1 MLSMLRIRISLV
13 LSLCLLMASFTA
25 WGTPIATAFAL
36 DTAGWR
42 APDPKEE
49 EDADDADEE
58 EAEGEEKSDD
68 KKNDDKAED
77 EKEPAPKE
85 DAEEADLDELKQAII
100 KAQQESEGGVSDAE
114 RKRIDEQLK
123 KLQQAAIKSKQPS
136 GKTPKA
142 QPKTDKAP
150 TDTKVNPKDKAYYDE
165 IKRKNAGY
173 RPEKPAKGVKK
184 RGAGEK
190 DDPAAKKGDG
200 EADEDANLTPA
211 ERRKKRLEEQRQRRL
226 ERIRNNKARNV
237 EKETQAG
244 GDASPARA
252 SSRRVPPTTS
262 NNRKAR
268 PGRTPSDT
276 TTSDDTAAGA
286 GSPVGEL
293 AEVMIIDIET
303 RDGSETGSITFNP
316 EDMPWMD
323 IVRELARIRGV
334 PYIDNPDAMLEGN
347 LTYFSTKTFTYRELF
362 NKLNELLLDQPLNNM
377 IIRDLG
383 DRITVERIP
392 DAMRKIPV
400 EKIYGT
406 FEEFE
411 AADLPLY
418 DICVTQ
424 FKTPEGWTAGTIIE
438 NYRPEFSDTYGV
450 EPLDQYTIQLTGL
463 VKEHYEFR
471 KRINRRT
478 EVEDNIQDGLGKDA
492 PVKIELK
499 HVKAADM
506 QTILRQ
512 LYPVDAAT
520 TAAPTA
526 TNNRRRGR
534 RGRNRAAANIAPEL
548 EDIDAISIIVDAI
561 NNVLYIKA
569 PDMYLEAM
577 LATIRS
583 IDVEKT
589 SPPRIE
595 SVQVAN
601 APAEDVVNLI
611 QPLLAEMK
619 QELAGDKRTGYVDPK
634 ILEVFDVNLRAASGN
649 SIIMVGG
656 AEGNKEARRLIAQ
669 YDVQPDWI
677 NRTFILQYRDAADIV
692 EEVQNALPPS
702 TGKPVVR
709 RRGKKG
715 AAPAPTGS
723 AGPDPVFVIRSSRE
737 LYVSATRFDMD
748 RIAER
753 VAEFDRPDPDA
764 PTERFVEF
772 TCAIP
777 SEVADTLAQLL
788 RDDGSG
794 PQVVDANEK
803 KAKTAAQRRA
813 QARARARARSRGRS
827 TKSGGDGPVMI
838 AKDAESRLLIL
849 CSDQD
854 WAEMKPLID
863 ELEKNA
869 CEIEPI
875 FVEIPLENADPTDLA
890 STLNQMFPANGGE
903 DLMITADAFNKRIR
917 MWAKPA
923 FIEKVQPLIAKLDI
937 NVGAEM
943 TVIRLEYSK
952 AELIAPIIKQAIPG
966 TVYQAPNIRSR
977 RANKRRANNK
987 KKNVKR
993 NTATVKTEGETTV
1006 TVTAEPFTNS
1016 LLVTAP
1022 PEKLEQIQRLIADI
1036 EAKAKENAPYTETI
1050 TVQNRKAED
1059 LATVLKSI
1067 LATPTTAPGGESGGK
1082 VEGINAA
1089 DVELAI
1095 TAIGE
1100 RLIIA
1105 GPRKEVDEAI
1115 KLTLELDVADPEP
1128 VIRKVQA
1135 YDAEEDKKKLEQ
1147 LLSGI
1152 ESTEVQVVTANSN
1165 DQKNAK
1171 ARGRRTRTRQPQK
1184 TKLSNKSAIDDVEIV
1199 ADTFENTLIIRA
1211 LPKDWPLIEQC
1222 LAIIYRPAEALDD
1235 IGDGPGK
1242 KGDFFTVDLENR
1254 EAWDLSYDLDMFYNI
1269 EGRRPVEFLE
1279 GPSPKVMIVRNFRP
1293 DEVEDIKAAIKMW
1306 DVPKDGGTKG
1316 NKWRIIKTDGKIPP
1330 EILARM
1336 MKMQSNSK
1344 LPIEIG
1350 SLGESSRVQIID
1362 IHADENDDD
1371 PAPTGASSSK
1381 EAATGQASKKS
1392 DKSDATTPVSSITP
1406 SALPLW
1412 LRQVAAVS
1420 AVGQLEAAND
1430 DDEGDRND
1438 NAPESALQAIVD
1450 APVDRIRMYPDPD
1463 RGEILITGEEDELIE
1478 LEDLA
1483 IELIPDSPQTVIRV
1497 FPLKYADVRIAAQLL
1512 NDVFNQPAPRR
1523 APRRRTPQ
1531 PKKGGNDKGGDDA
1544 RAKALAQAQAEAQAE
1559 AAAAANSAQQLA
1571 SARIKVVPDERT
1583 SSLYVVAPLPDIPLI
1598 IEVLKRIDSRDTPP
1612 PLDFRMFELENL
1624 DATQVVENLK
1634 DVLGINQAA
1643 ANRRTPRRGN
1653 NRNQRNQRGNQ
1664 QNRQVQLQQAG
1675 GDATTI
1681 AADKTKLTAVT
1692 QTNTIIA
1699 QGPTATLD
1707 MIADII
1713 EKLEDQKVVDTKV
1726 ERVKLEHARASE
1738 IAEIAQDLIDETINS
1753 SGPAA
1758 TPTRGRGR
1766 NRGRAAAS
1774 ADQENVSIHADMRT
1788 NSIILVGPA
1797 KELDRARQIVL
1808 EFDTD
1813 VSGIVFKQI
1822 PVNGDAGEIASTLR
1836 DLFGVG
1842 GRGSDNNDIVIT
1854 PLEATST
1861 VIVKAPAPQMA
1872 EIEKEIATINA
1883 SIGETKEW
1891 RTIELKVADAET
1903 VADSLNQ
1910 LFGGSTRRGRTTSKI
1925 KIKGFSASSIIYVQA
1940 PEETFTEMQAI
1951 AEKLDQVDASMG
1963 TVTRYELEHAAAQQ
1977 VLGQIR
1983 GMMAEAMRSSSMTA
1997 SIDYI
2002 SLEADPR
2009 TNSLVLVGGPK
2020 SQLILSNA
2028 LAQLDVEESTPLQK
2042 SQQTYK
2048 LPTNVDVNQVVRNIN
2063 EMFRN
2068 EDVRTTGREK
2078 PVVTANPG
2086 ANLVIVDANKD
2097 QHERIKALV
2106 DEVSKGGQEGER
2118 KRHLFELQH
2127 AKAPDLARVLND
2139 YIRNNFDQV
2148 NRKYPITVLAEE
2160 GTNSLIVNAS
2170 EEDYAGK
2177 AASDDKPATE
2187 GFKNLI
2193 EDLDQPGAERKTKV
2207 FRVKYVSP
2215 WSLANIINQQF
2226 RSRSRN
2232 PNDQVT
2238 AAFEDGTYSIIVTAN
2253 DVNMV
2258 EVESLITASDMP
2270 KEAKATKFVQLEHG
2284 QSDEMRN
2291 TIDQA
2296 LRGRYP
2302 TDRRGQPPFSIASE
2316 SLSNQLVVSATE
2328 EIMPDILEMIE
2339 KFDVPGAKEK
2349 ERRVFKL
2356 KYVDPGAVVRMVQQL
2371 FSPRGR
2377 RYSPSESVEST
2388 DDWTTNSVIV
2398 SANPEKMK
2406 EIEALINELDQV
2418 GDGPRK
2424 ERVITVKNADPNDVA
2439 QTIQQIFQQ
2448 ASRGRRGQAQSP
2460 VIRAV
2465 RGSNK
2470 IIAFANDKE
2479 FEQIEALVK
2488 AVDEEGSR
2496 TITAMVMEPRIPVRS
2511 VAESI
2516 NNLYGSGGRGRGNS
2530 EGPRAE
2536 YHEPTNTL
2544 FVYATED
2551 EYEKIERDIITP
2563 VSTATT
2569 VEAQMHFIKVK
2580 NAVAED
2586 VATTLQDF
2594 FDKKAGISTGGRG
2607 RFGRG
2612 RRGNTQMNSDEDRI
2626 VINADAQ
2633 SNTLIVFCTDK
2644 VREEIDQLLA
2654 VIDSET
2660 AEERMVEMVALQHV
2674 SPDVMIEIL
2683 TEVLRV
2689 NRGSAADDQSDLP
2702 WWARD
2707 DDEEDDTVLAGDTR
2721 LKAINETNS
2730 IIVAGKPE
2738 SVENALKEIEKIDVP
2753 GANSLRYLRLTCAD
2767 ATIIAEQ
2774 AEELIAD
2781 SNTGSSGSNNRNRGR
2796 RGRRGRGRGNSSSG
2810 GTAPEL
2816 SIIASQATNTL
2827 IIRGRTS
2834 EVNEVVAFAEQ
2845 MDADYCEQGDKG
2857 IKLISIPSGYSADS
2871 LASLIEETV
2880 NEAEQKR
2887 NQANSSYVPDLV
2899 TLRPNVRTNMIL
2911 ASASAKKMQEVE
2923 TLIIGLSDP
2932 NKSGG
2937 DRIRGVIRVKPGN
2950 REDMKQLIEEL
2961 IENQENQGNSSRRGG
2976 GSSNRGRGNRGRSNR
2991 RGGRGR
2997 RGDANW
3003 THNRR
3008 YEAVESAAREDMQ
3021 STNNVTREKKQ
3032 KTMRATTIAATLPV
3046 FMMNMALQSAVAQ
3059 TDKPSDVNKDKPR
3072 SIRLRQ
3078 PPKRDDK
3085 KDGAAKKSD
3094 GGKKTEQDKKGT
3106 GNNARG
3112 RDGNNQT
3119 GRRRIAP
3126 PRGRDNDRPQGNNRR
3141 APNADRSEP
3150 AREMSPELKQMIEAR
3165 ARQNQT
3171 NVDEDSLDAIS
3182 ARLSGTPINV
3192 IEAPDGSLIIE
3203 GLEDDVQILTNIIQM
3218 IDAGTPEKDVDF
3230 ILLRNAQAQDVADRL
3245 NEVFAAI
3252 EPENARPVDKVEFI
3266 ADKRANAI
3274 FIAASPEN
3282 LDFARSLVN
3291 KVDTPSK
3298 IDKETKTFAFANR
3311 RVLEV
3316 GETMKTIAQNYL
3328 RQKGLPTD
3336 QIQIEIDPPTN
3347 QIVVSAFEADMK
3359 FIESIVKNL
3368 DVDMG
3373 DEEAAEKFG
3382 DIGSADIMVVP
3393 LRHTGADELATLIN
3407 LLLERAATGDT
3418 PLKDFIR
3425 RFRLLDENG
3434 QPLATVN
3441 LDRPTLVFGEP
3452 ESNSLIIASS
3462 IENCMVMRQ
3471 VAMALDKE
3479 ATKDPVEM
3487 QTLPLTFADA
3497 TEVATKL
3504 SEMLDA
3510 SAGLTEKPAGGGE
3523 PGGVPDGQ
3531 AGAIVYKAIVK
3542 ADARTNQVVVVGRP
3556 DTVEILT
3563 GLIAKLDVEG
3573 RGVMPFEIVKLNH
3586 AQATGLAEAL
3596 TDLMD
3601 QRKEAIPMGD
3611 GANAE
3616 KSETVVIVADA
3627 RSESLILAAKRE
3639 RLTELKE
3646 LIAKLDVPATALIDN
3661 IRTIKVV
3668 NGIATDL
3675 ADKLQELWDQRQQN
3689 EGGGDGGLT
3698 FDKPAIVA
3706 DERSNSLI
3714 VVASESDFESIKT
3727 VVEKIDNLE
3736 LNPAA
3741 GIYIVQLK
3749 HNSASELAGPLTN
3762 LFQARAENRGLQEP
3776 RPEDSVTI
3784 EADPATNSL
3793 IFVASKENHDLL
3805 MQQLEQLDRP
3815 IGVEAVIEF
3824 FPCENVFANSVKDAL
3839 DNLFPDVF
3847 KDRVGDGAVNENRET
3862 LSVVVDERANMLI
3875 VSASPENMEI
3885 VRRVYNRMNSV
3896 AEPWTPVDFEIV
3908 RLEHTEAKVIASQ
3921 LETALEDV
3929 GQQSGGGSGG
3939 SGNSANQFQVKV
3951 LSDPVRNSVIIGGTR
3966 DGIRLAMKLI
3976 RDLDR
3981 PVNMKERG
3989 SFWVED
3995 YKMNQARAGNVG
4007 DMLTNIFQARE
4018 QAASEGGDGAATPT
4032 PVTIEI
4038 NEPGNSLLVNANSQ
4052 DHAMIA
4058 GLIAQLDRSS
4068 VIDTMFRVFPLSKAK
4083 AETVKEIL
4091 DEIYQGSVSEGA
4103 GGGGGS
4109 NTITTVAEE
4118 RTNSIVVAVP
4128 PGELENI
4135 ESLVNKL
4142 DSVQIKETALVEVI
4156 RCDNEDANKMAELL
4170 NEIMTGQA
4178 AEGGGGAN
4186 ADSESARALSSL
4198 LIQYTAKDQYGNRDI
4213 LQTVRENVQ
4222 ITYNERSNSVIV
4234 VAPPTS
4240 MSLIKKLVREL
4251 DSIEKREVMV
4261 RVFLLNNADSTAM
4274 VELLEEM
4281 FAQDDASDDQA
4292 AFQQGRQIN
4301 VEGGLSDG
4309 AGGPGFL
4316 DAGNSRRGTFGRPRT
4331 TFVPDERT
4339 NAIIVAGWPED
4350 IDVAGD
4356 IIAQL
4361 DSRDIQERVNIVY
4374 PLVNTRAEELQGSL
4388 DTYFAAQRDLISNQE
4403 DVSQLVVNERDVTVV
4418 AHEESNQLMVSTSP
4432 RYQAEVLR
4440 IIQQLDAPPP
4450 QVMIEV
4456 MIAEVSLDDSF
4467 EMGLEFALQQLKF
4480 SETATPGPNGIIQ
4493 SNSFDFVG
4501 GTDLG
4506 AAGAG
4511 LGGFSFTITGE
4522 DFNFLVRALQTD
4534 SRLEVIQRPSIM
4546 CQTNQEANITI
4557 GESVPFVRG
4566 TTISDA
4572 GQTTAQVEYE
4582 EVGVILNVE
4591 PVINPDGFVYLRVA
4605 PEISSVSA
4613 SNIPLGNGIFAPII
4627 TQQSAETTVAVK
4639 DGETVVIGGLI
4650 TSSSTESES
4659 KVPGLGDVPGLGAL
4673 FRTTSRSNTRSELL
4687 IALTPTIVRSVE
4699 DARRMSVDQRDLG
4712 GVITPNMKQSPL
4724 FRQLQTTPETSSEID
4739 NIEVRP
4745 NDVTPLDPPSDTP
4758 VRPRTIPNYQPN
4770 GAPRYGP
4777 VVQPLSRPRSTTP
4790 PPTYRPTNRTNPV
4803 SRPATMERMVPVN
4816 APTAAPRSVPVHT
4829 ANRHSSSPST
4839 IPSRVA
4845 GTSSTNNMQPVQAS
4859 NTNRRVQKVR
4869 TAPEPQPLTTP
4880 QRKAPPK
4887 RPLYGPSPVVRVSQ
4901 SPVRKVNVRTTP
4913 QARVDDERQSE
4924 EETKKKRKPRA
4935 THR

>member
-1 MLSMLRIRISLV
+1 MLSILRIRISLV
-13 LSLCLLMASFTA
+13 LLLCLLLASFTS
-25 WGTPIATAFAL
+25 WGLPVATAFAAE
-36 DTAGWR
+36 AGLR
-42 APDPKEE
+42 APDPTEDEESDDAEDE
-49 EDADDADEE
+49 EDAEADEE
-58 EAEGEEKSDD
+58 ADENEED
-68 KKNDDKAED
+68 KKENED
-77 EKEPAPKE
+77 KEPAPEVEVK
-85 DAEEADLDELKQAII
+85 EADLDELKEAII
-100 KAQQESEGGVSDAE
+100 KARQDAEGGVSDAE
-114 RKRIDEQLK
+114 RKRIDDELK
-123 KLQQAAIKSKQPS
+123 RLQQAAIKSKKP
-136 GKTPKA
+136 GDKTPA
-142 QPKTDKAP
+142 
-150 TDTKVNPKDKAYYDE
+150 V
-165 IKRKNAGY
+165 
-173 RPEKPAKGVKK
+173 PAKPQPNMGKQPAPGK
-184 RGAGEK
+184 AEPKGNDQAKGGKPTRPQTK
-190 DDPAAKKGDG
+190 PKLDDQDDPSAEEGEGDD
-200 EADEDANLTPA
+200 AEDASLSPA
-211 ERRKKRLEEQRQRRL
+211 ERRRKRLEEQRQRRL
-226 ERIRNNKARNV
+226 ERIRNSKSKNV
-237 EKETQAG
+237 EKTRTG
-244 GDASPARA
+244 GKDESSGRTSTNARRPQMNTRKPRGTRPA
-252 SSRRVPPTTS
+252 SSVD
-262 NNRKAR
+262 NGDEAD
-268 PGRTPSDT
+268 SD
-276 TTSDDTAAGA
+276 SAAGV

-303 RDGSETGSITFNP
+303 RDGSNTASITFNP

-323 IVRELARIRGV
+323 IVRDLARIRGV
-334 PYIDNPDAMLEGN
+334 PYIDNPDALLEGN
-347 LTYFSTKTFTYRELF
+347 LTYFTTKTFTYRELF

-400 EKIYGT
+400 EKIFGT
-406 FEEFE
+406 YAEFE

-424 FKTPEGWTAGTIIE
+424 FKAPEGWTAGLLIDE
-438 NYRPEFSDTYGV
+438 FRPEFSDTYGV

-471 KRINRRT
+471 DRINRLT
-478 EVEDNIQDGLGKDA
+478 SVIEPPGPGLGEEA
-492 PVKIELK
+492 PTKVELK

-506 QTILRQ
+506 QTLLRQ
-512 LYPVDAAT
+512 LYPVDAAS

-526 TNNRRRGR
+526 ANNRRRGR
-534 RGRNRAAANIAPEL
+534 RGRNQAASNIAPEL
-548 EDIDAISIIVDAI
+548 EDTDAISIIVDAI
-561 NNVLYIKA
+561 NNVLYIHA
-569 PDMYLEAM
+569 PDRYMSAM
-577 LATIRS
+577 LTTIRN
-583 IDVEKT
+583 IDVPVS

-595 SVQVAN
+595 SVQVNN

-611 QPLLAEMK
+611 APLLATMK
-619 QELAGDKRTGYVDPK
+619 QDLAGDKRTGYVDPK
-634 ILEVFDVNLRAASGN
+634 ILEVFDVTLRAASGN

-677 NRTFILQYRDAADIV
+677 NRTFILQHRDATDIV
-692 EEVQNALPPS
+692 EEVQNALPPAM
-702 TGKPVVR
+702 GAPVVR
-709 RRGKKG
+709 ASRAKKG
-715 AAPAPTGS
+715 AAAPASGGS

-794 PQVVDANEK
+794 PQVVEAK
-803 KAKTAAQRRA
+803 GKGKAKTAAQRRA
-813 QARARARARSRGRS
+813 QARARAKGRS
-827 TKSGGDGPVMI
+827 TSSGGDGPVMI

-890 STLNQMFPANGGE
+890 STLNQMFPANSGE

-977 RANKRRANNK
+977 RTGNRRDNNK

-993 NTATVKTEGETTV
+993 AAATVKTEGETTV

-1022 PEKLEQIQRLIADI
+1022 PEKLEQIQRLVADI
-1036 EAKAKENAPYTETI
+1036 EAEAKENAPYTETI
-1050 TVQNRKAED
+1050 TVKNRKAED

-1067 LATPTTAPGGESGGK
+1067 LATPTTAPGGKGGGK

-1115 KLTLELDVADPEP
+1115 KLTFELDVADPEP
-1128 VIRKVQA
+1128 IIRKVQA

-1147 LLSGI
+1147 LLSGV

-1165 DQKNAK
+1165 DQKAAA

-1184 TKLSNKSAIDDVEIV
+1184 AKLSNKSAIDDVEIV

-1222 LAIIYRPAEALDD
+1222 LAIIY
-1235 IGDGPGK
+1235 GDSESVGTDEDAQGRD
-1242 KGDFFTVDLENR
+1242 GFFVYELRDR
-1254 EAWDLSYDLDMFYNI
+1254 DAWDISYDLDTFLNTD
-1269 EGRRPVEFLE
+1269 GRRPIEFLE
-1279 GPSPKVMIVRNFRP
+1279 GPQEKMLIVRNYRP
-1293 DEVEDIKAAIKMW
+1293 DEVDKIKEIIRMW
-1306 DVPKDGGTKG
+1306 DVPKDGSGSAG
-1316 NKWRIIKTDGKIPP
+1316 DGWIQLDLEGKISP
-1330 EILARM
+1330 EAMARLLQLRH
-1336 MKMQSNSK
+1336 QSSV
-1344 LPIEIG
+1344 PIEVG
-1350 SLGESSRVQIID
+1350 DLGGISRVEIID
-1362 IHADENDDD
+1362 IHAGDDEDDGKVEIKKTRAGD
-1371 PAPTGASSSK
+1371 K
-1381 EAATGQASKKS
+1381 KKS
-1392 DKSDATTPVSSITP
+1392 SAKVNEKKDETPVSSLTP
-1406 SALPLW
+1406 TALPLW
-1412 LRQVAAVS
+1412 LQQVAAVT
-1420 AVGQLEAAND
+1420 VLGQTPEDENPASPLANP
-1430 DDEGDRND
+1430 R
-1438 NAPESALQAIVD
+1438 LQAVIN
-1450 APVDRIRMYPDPD
+1450 APVDRIRIFPDPET
-1463 RGEILITGEEDELIE
+1463 GHVIITGPQDELIKLEE
-1478 LEDLA
+1478 LA
-1483 IELIPDSPQTVIRV
+1483 TELIPDKATTVIRV
-1497 FPLKYADVRIAAQLL
+1497 FPMKYADVRSAAQLL
-1512 NDVFNQPAPRR
+1512 NDVFNQPAQRR
-1523 APRRRTPQ
+1523 APQRRQPQ
-1531 PKKGGNDKGGDDA
+1531 QNKGGEKGGDEA
-1544 RAKALAQAQAEAQAE
+1544 RAKALAQAQAQAQAQQQ
-1559 AAAAANSAQQLA
+1559 AQQQSLA

-1598 IEVLKRIDSRDTPP
+1598 VEVLKRIDSKDIPP
-1612 PLDFRMFELENL
+1612 PLDFRMFELKEL

-1634 DVLGINQAA
+1634 DVLGINQARTA
-1643 ANRRTPRRGN
+1643 ARGRTPQRGN
-1653 NRNQRNQRGNQ
+1653 NRNQRGNQ

-1699 QGPTATLD
+1699 QGPTPTLD
-1707 MIADII
+1707 MIAKII
-1713 EKLEDQKVVDTKV
+1713 DDLESLKIVDV
-1726 ERVKLEHARASE
+1726 EVRPVKLEHARASE
-1738 IAEIAQDLIDETINS
+1738 IAEIAQNLIDETINS
-1753 SGPAA
+1753 SGPQAA
-1758 TPTRGRGR
+1758 PAGGRGRGR
-1766 NRGRAAAS
+1766 GRAAPAAS
-1774 ADQENVSIHADMRT
+1774 ANKENVSSHADTRT
-1788 NSIILVGPA
+1788 NSIILVGPSN
-1797 KELDRARQIVL
+1797 ELDRAMEIVKS
-1808 EFDTD
+1808 FDVDIT
-1813 VSGIVFKQI
+1813 GIVFKQI
-1822 PVNGDAGEIASTLR
+1822 PVNGDPREIATTLR
-1836 DLFGVG
+1836 ELFQVPS
-1842 GRGSDNNDIVIT
+1842 GRGSEANDIVIT

-1872 EIEKEIATINA
+1872 EIEKEIETINA

-1891 RTIELKVADAET
+1891 RTIELTVADAET
-1903 VADSLNQ
+1903 VAESLNQ
-1910 LFGGSTRRGRTTSKI
+1910 LFGGSTRRGGTTSKI

-1940 PEETFTEMQAI
+1940 PEETFKEMQII
-1951 AEKLDQVDASMG
+1951 AQKLDQVDASMG
-1963 TVTRYELEHAAAQQ
+1963 TVTRFELKHAAAQQ
-1977 VLGQIR
+1977 VLGIIR
-1983 GMMAEAMRSSSMTA
+1983 GMMAQAMSSSDMTA
-1997 SIDYI
+1997 SIDYV

-2020 SQLILSNA
+2020 SQLILNNA

-2118 KRHLFELQH
+2118 KRHLYALEH

-2160 GTNSLIVNAS
+2160 GTNSLIVNSS
-2170 EEDYAGK
+2170 EEDYAGR
-2177 AASDDKPATE
+2177 AAEGDKPATE
-2187 GFKNLI
+2187 GFKDLI
-2193 EDLDQPGAERKTKV
+2193 ESLDQPGAERKTKV

-2215 WSLANIINQQF
+2215 WSLANIINTQF

-2253 DVNMV
+2253 DANMT
-2258 EVESLITASDMP
+2258 EVENLITASDMP
-2270 KEAKATKFVQLEHG
+2270 KDVQSTEYVKLEHG
-2284 QSDEMRN
+2284 QADEMRN
-2291 TIDQA
+2291 SIDQA

-2302 TDRRGQPPFSIASE
+2302 TDRRGQPPFTITANG
-2316 SLSNQLVVSATE
+2316 LSNQLVISAPE
-2328 EIMPDILEMIE
+2328 NIMPDILEMISM
-2339 KFDVPGAKEK
+2339 FDIPGAKEK
-2349 ERRVFKL
+2349 IRKVFKL
-2356 KYVDPGAVVRMVQQL
+2356 KFVDPGAVSRMVQQL
-2371 FSPRGR
+2371 FRAPRGN
-2377 RYSPSESVEST
+2377 YSPNESVEST

-2406 EIEALINELDQV
+2406 EIEDLINELDQV
-2418 GDGPRK
+2418 GDGPRT

-2448 ASRGRRGQAQSP
+2448 ASSGRRGQAQSP
-2460 VIRAV
+2460 VLRAV

-2470 IIAFANDKE
+2470 MIAFANDKE
-2479 FEQIEALVK
+2479 FAQIEALVK
-2488 AVDEEGSR
+2488 AIDEEGSR
-2496 TITAMVMEPRIPVRS
+2496 AITAMVMEPRIPVRS

-2516 NNLYGSGGRGRGNS
+2516 NNLYGGGGRGRGNN

-2544 FVYATED
+2544 FVYATDD

-2563 VSTATT
+2563 VSTATP

-2594 FDKKAGISTGGRG
+2594 FDKKIGLTSGRGRGFFGGRG
-2607 RFGRG
+2607 GG
-2612 RRGNTQMNSDEDRI
+2612 GQANTDEDRI

-2633 SNTLIVFCTDK
+2633 SNTLIVYCTDK

-2689 NRGSAADDQSDLP
+2689 NRGSAGDDQRDLP

-2707 DDEEDDTVLAGDTR
+2707 NDDDEDDTVLAGDTR

-2753 GANSLRYLRLTCAD
+2753 GANSLRYLKLTCAD

-2774 AEELIAD
+2774 AEELVAD
-2781 SNTGSSGSNNRNRGR
+2781 SNTTSSRSSNRNRGR
-2796 RGRRGRGRGNSSSG
+2796 GRGRGRNNASSG

-2834 EVNEVVAFAEQ
+2834 DVNEVVAFAEQ

-2857 IKLISIPSGYSADS
+2857 IKLIPIPSGYSADE
-2871 LASLIEETV
+2871 LATLIEETV

-2899 TLRPNVRTNMIL
+2899 TLRPNVRTNTIL
-2911 ASASAKKMQEVE
+2911 ASASATKMDEINL
-2923 TLIIGLSDP
+2923 LIEGLSDP
-2932 NKSGG
+2932 SKSGG
-2937 DRIRGVIRVKPGN
+2937 GYVRDVVRVKPGN
-2950 REDMKQLIEEL
+2950 TEDIKQLIEEL
-2961 IENQENQGNSSRRGG
+2961 IQNQENQGSSSRGR
-2976 GSSNRGRGNRGRSNR
+2976 SNRGRGNRGRGN
-2991 RGGRGR
+2991 RGGGNRGR

-3021 STNNVTREKKQ
+3021 PATKATGEKKQ
-3032 KTMRATTIAATLPV
+3032 KMIRTTTIAATLPV
-3046 FMMNMALQSAVAQ
+3046 LMMNVALQSAVAQ
-3059 TDKPSDVNKDKPR
+3059 TDKPNDANKDKPR
-3072 SIRLRQ
+3072 SIRLRR
-3078 PPKRDDK
+3078 PPKRDEK
-3085 KDGAAKKSD
+3085 KDDDAKKSD
-3094 GGKKTEQDKKGT
+3094 GGKKAERDK
-3106 GNNARG
+3106 NNARG
-3112 RDGNNQT
+3112 RDGNNQA

-3126 PRGRDNDRPQGNNRR
+3126 PRGRDNDQPQGNDRR
-3141 APNADRSEP
+3141 APNTGRNEQP
-3150 AREMSPELKQMIEAR
+3150 REMSPELKRMIEAR

-3171 NVDEDSLDAIS
+3171 NVDENSLDAIS
-3182 ARLSGTPINV
+3182 ARLSGTPISV

-3230 ILLRNAQAQDVADRL
+3230 ILLKNALAQDVADRL
-3245 NEVFAAI
+3245 NEVFSAI

-3274 FIAASPEN
+3274 FIAASPDN
-3282 LDFARSLVN
+3282 LSFAKTLVN
-3291 KVDTPSK
+3291 KVDTPSQ
-3298 IDKETKTFAFANR
+3298 IEKETKTFAFANR

-3328 RQKGLPTD
+3328 RQKGLETN
-3336 QIQIEIDPPTN
+3336 QIQIEIDAPTN
-3347 QIVVSAFEADMK
+3347 QIVVSALEADMK
-3359 FIESIVKNL
+3359 FIENIVKNL

-3382 DIGSADIMVVP
+3382 NIGSADIMVVP

-3434 QPLATVN
+3434 EPLATVN

-3487 QTLPLTFADA
+3487 QTVPLTFADA
-3497 TEVATKL
+3497 SEVATKL

-3510 SAGLTEKPAGGGE
+3510 SAGLTEKPAGGGD
-3523 PGGVPDGQ
+3523 PGGVPDGR

-3563 GLIAKLDVEG
+3563 GLIAKLDIEG

-3601 QRKEAIPMGD
+3601 RRKEAIPMGE

-3639 RLTELKE
+3639 RLSELKE
-3646 LIAKLDVPATALIDN
+3646 LIEKLDVPATALIDN

-3689 EGGGDGGLT
+3689 EGGGDSGLT

-3714 VVASESDFESIKT
+3714 VVASESDYESIKT

-3776 RPEDSVTI
+3776 RPEDKVTI

-3793 IFVASKENHDLL
+3793 IFVASKENHDIL
-3805 MQQLEQLDRP
+3805 MDQLGKLDRP

-3824 FPCENVFANSVKDAL
+3824 FPCENVFASSVKDAL

-3847 KDRVGDGAVNENRET
+3847 KDRVGEGAVNENRET

-3885 VRRVYNRMNSV
+3885 VRRVYSRMNSV

-3908 RLEHTEAKVIASQ
+3908 RLEHTESKVIASQ
-3921 LETALEDV
+3921 LESALEDV

-3939 SGNSANQFQVKV
+3939 SGSSGNQFQVKV

-3981 PVNMKERG
+3981 PVNMKDRP
-3989 SFWVED
+3989 SYWVED
-3995 YKMNQARAGNVG
+3995 YKLNQARAGNVG
-4007 DMLTNIFQARE
+4007 EMLTNIFQARRE
-4018 QAASEGGDGAATPT
+4018 ADSEGGDTGATPT

-4052 DHAMIA
+4052 DHALIS

-4091 DEIYQGSVSEGA
+4091 DEIYQGSVSDGASGGA
-4103 GGGGGS
+4103 G

-4156 RCDNEDANKMAELL
+4156 RCDNEDASKMAELL

-4198 LIQYTAKDQYGNRDI
+4198 LIQYTAKDEYGNRDI

-4261 RVFLLNNADSTAM
+4261 RVFLLNNADATAM
-4274 VELLEEM
+4274 VELLDEM
-4281 FAQDDASDDQA
+4281 FAQDEGSDDQA

-4309 AGGPGFL
+4309 SGGPGFL
-4316 DAGNSRRGTFGRPRT
+4316 NAGNSRRGTFGRPRT

-4361 DSRDIQERVNIVY
+4361 DSRDIQERVNVVY

-4388 DTYFAAQRDLISNQE
+4388 DTYFAAQRELISSQN
-4403 DVSQLVVNERDVTVV
+4403 DVSQLAINERDVTVV

-4480 SETATPGPNGIIQ
+4480 SESAVPGPNGIIQ
-4493 SNSFDFVG
+4493 SNSFDFIG

-4557 GESVPFVRG
+4557 GENVPFVRG
-4566 TTISDA
+4566 TTVSDA
-4572 GQTTAQVEYE
+4572 GNTSAQVEYE

-4605 PEISSVSA
+4605 PEISSVSN

-4650 TSSSTESES
+4650 TSSNTEAES
-4659 KVPGLGDVPGLGAL
+4659 KVPGLGDIPGLGGL
-4673 FRTTSRSNTRSELL
+4673 FRTTTRSSTRSELL

-4699 DARRMSVDQRDLG
+4699 DARRMSVDQRDLA
-4712 GVITPNMKQSPL
+4712 GVITPDMKASPI
-4724 FRQLQTTPETSSEID
+4724 FRQLQVTPETGSEID
-4739 NIEVRP
+4739 SIEVRP
-4745 NDVTPLDPPSDTP
+4745 NNGTPLDPPSATP
-4758 VRPRTIPNYQPN
+4758 VRPRTIPSYQPD
-4770 GAPRYGP
+4770 GMPRYGP
-4777 VVQPLSRPRSTTP
+4777 VVQPAPRQRSTTP
-4790 PPTYRPTNRTNPV
+4790 PPTYRPTIRTNPV
-4803 SRPATMERMVPVN
+4803 SRPSSMERMVPVN
-4816 APTAAPRSVPVHT
+4816 APAQPRSVPVHT
-4829 ANRHSSSPST
+4829 ANRRSSSSSS

-4845 GTSSTNNMQPVQAS
+4845 GTSSTNNMQPVATQDS
-4859 NTNRRVQKVR
+4859 ERRVQKVR
-4869 TAPEPQPLTTP
+4869 TAPDPQPSTTP
-4880 QRKAPPK
+4880 QRNTPPK
-4887 RPLYGPSPVVRVSQ
+4887 RPLYGPSPVVRVTKT
-4901 SPVRKVNVRTTP
+4901 PVRKVSVRTTP
-4913 QARVDDERQSE
+4913 TTRDEDARESE
-4924 EETKKKRKPRA
+4924 EDAKRKRKPRA

>member
-1 MLSMLRIRISLV
+1 MLSILRIRISLV
-13 LSLCLLMASFTA
+13 LLLCLLLASFTS
-25 WGTPIATAFAL
+25 WGLPVATAFAADVGL
-36 DTAGWR
+36 R
-42 APDPKEE
+42 APDPKEDE
-49 EDADDADEE
+49 ESDDAEDEDAEAEE
-58 EAEGEEKSDD
+58 EADEKKED
-68 KKNDDKAED
+68 KKDDEK
-77 EKEPAPKE
+77 KEPAPKE
-85 DAEEADLDELKQAII
+85 EAEEADLDELKQAII
-100 KAQQESEGGVSDAE
+100 KAQQDAEGGVTDAE
-114 RKRIDEQLK
+114 RKRIDDELK
-123 KLQQAAIKSKQPS
+123 RLQQAAIKSKKP
-136 GKTPKA
+136 GDKTPA
-142 QPKTDKAP
+142 
-150 TDTKVNPKDKAYYDE
+150 V
-165 IKRKNAGY
+165 
-173 RPEKPAKGVKK
+173 PAKPQPDMGKQPTPGK
-184 RGAGEK
+184 AEPKGNDQTKGGKPTRPQAKPSPDEK
-190 DDPAAKKGDG
+190 DDPSAEEGEGDD
-200 EADEDANLTPA
+200 AEDASLSPA
-211 ERRKKRLEEQRQRRL
+211 ERRRKRLEEQRQRRL
-226 ERIRNNKARNV
+226 ERIRNSKSKNV
-237 EKETQAG
+237 DKTRTGGKEE
-244 GDASPARA
+244 
-252 SSRRVPPTTS
+252 SS
-262 NNRKAR
+262 
-268 PGRTPSDT
+268 GRTNTNTNARRPQMNTRKPRGTRPTGAVTDGEEGDSD
-276 TTSDDTAAGA
+276 SAPGV

-303 RDGSETGSITFNP
+303 RDGSNTASITFNP

-323 IVRELARIRGV
+323 IVRDLARIRGV

-347 LTYFSTKTFTYRELF
+347 LTYFTTKTFTYRELF

-400 EKIYGT
+400 EKIFGSYA
-406 FEEFE
+406 EFE

-424 FKTPEGWTAGTIIE
+424 FKAPEGWTAGLLIDE
-438 NYRPEFSDTYGV
+438 FRPEFSDTYGV

-471 KRINRRT
+471 NKINRFT
-478 EVEDNIQDGLGKDA
+478 SILEPPGQGLGKEA
-492 PVKIELK
+492 PTKIELK

-506 QTILRQ
+506 QTLLRQ
-512 LYPVDAAT
+512 LYPVDAAS

-526 TNNRRRGR
+526 PNNRRRGR
-534 RGRNRAAANIAPEL
+534 RGRNQAANNIAPEL
-548 EDIDAISIIVDAI
+548 EDTDAISIIVDAI
-561 NNVLYIKA
+561 NNVLYIHA
-569 PDMYLEAM
+569 PDRYMSAM
-577 LATIRS
+577 LTTIRN
-583 IDVEKT
+583 IDVPVS

-595 SVQVAN
+595 SVQVNN

-611 QPLLAEMK
+611 APLLATMK

-634 ILEVFDVNLRAASGN
+634 ILEVFDVTLRAASGN

-677 NRTFILQYRDAADIV
+677 NRTFILQHRDAADIV
-692 EEVQNALPPS
+692 EEVQNALPPAMG
-702 TGKPVVR
+702 TPVVR
-709 RRGKKG
+709 ASRGKKG
-715 AAPAPTGS
+715 AAAPASGGS

-764 PTERFVEF
+764 PTKRFVEF
-772 TCAIP
+772 SCAVP
-777 SEVADTLAQLL
+777 SEVAETLAQLL
-788 RDDGSG
+788 RDDDNG
-794 PQVVDANEK
+794 PQVVESKDS

-827 TKSGGDGPVMI
+827 TSSGGDGPVMI
-838 AKDAESRLLIL
+838 AKDAENRLLVL

-863 ELEKNA
+863 ELEQNA

-875 FVEIPLENADPTDLA
+875 FVEIPLERADPADLA
-890 STLNQMFPANGGE
+890 STLNQMFPGDGGQ
-903 DLMITADAFNKRIR
+903 DLMITADAFNKRLRI
-917 MWAKPA
+917 WAKPT
-923 FIEKVQPLIAKLDI
+923 FIEKVTPLIEKLDI

-952 AELIAPIIKQAIPG
+952 AELIAPTIKQAIPG
-966 TVYQAPNIRSR
+966 TVYQAPNVSR
-977 RANKRRANNK
+977 RRAPRRAANNK
-987 KKNVKR
+987 TKNVKSPA
-993 NTATVKTEGETTV
+993 ATVKTEGETTV

-1022 PEKLEQIQRLIADI
+1022 PEKLEQIQRLVADI
-1036 EAKAKENAPYTETI
+1036 EAEAKENAPYTETI
-1050 TVQNRKAED
+1050 TVKNRKAED

-1115 KLTLELDVADPEP
+1115 KLTFELDVADPEP
-1128 VIRKVQA
+1128 IIRKVQA

-1147 LLSGI
+1147 LLSGV

-1165 DQKNAK
+1165 DQKAAA
-1171 ARGRRTRTRQPQK
+1171 ARGRRTRARQPQK
-1184 TKLSNKSAIDDVEIV
+1184 AKLSNKSAIDDVEIV

-1222 LAIIYRPAEALDD
+1222 LAIIYRPADAIDD

-1242 KGDFFTVDLENR
+1242 KGDFFTIDLEHR
-1254 EAWDLSYDLDMFYNI
+1254 DAWDISYDVDMFYNI

-1279 GPSPKVMIVRNFRP
+1279 GPQEKVLIVRNFRP
-1293 DEVEDIKAAIKMW
+1293 DEVEDIKAAVKMW
-1306 DVPKDGGTKG
+1306 DVPKEGSGSAGDG
-1316 NKWRIIKTDGKIPP
+1316 WIQLDLEGKISP
-1330 EILARM
+1330 EAMARLLQLRH
-1336 MKMQSNSK
+1336 QSSI
-1344 LPIEIG
+1344 PIEVG
-1350 SLGESSRVQIID
+1350 DLGGISRVEIID
-1362 IHADENDDD
+1362 IHAGEDEDDGKVEIKKTR
-1371 PAPTGASSSK
+1371 AGEK
-1381 EAATGQASKKS
+1381 KKS
-1392 DKSDATTPVSSITP
+1392 SAKGNDKKDETPVSSLTP
-1406 SALPLW
+1406 TALPLW
-1412 LRQVAAVS
+1412 LQQVAAVT
-1420 AVGQLEAAND
+1420 VLGQTPE
-1430 DDEGDRND
+1430 DENRVSPLADPR
-1438 NAPESALQAIVD
+1438 LQAVVN
-1450 APVDRIRMYPDPD
+1450 APVDRIRIFPDPET
-1463 RGEILITGEEDELIE
+1463 GKIIITGPQDELIKLEE
-1478 LEDLA
+1478 LA
-1483 IELIPDSPQTVIRV
+1483 TELIPDKATTVIRV
-1497 FPLKYADVRIAAQLL
+1497 FPMKYADVRSAAQLL
-1512 NDVFNQPAPRR
+1512 NDVFNQPAQRR
-1523 APRRRTPQ
+1523 APARRQPQ
-1531 PKKGGNDKGGDDA
+1531 PNKGGDAKGGDDA
-1544 RAKALAQAQAEAQAE
+1544 RAKALAQAQAQAQAE
-1559 AAAAANSAQQLA
+1559 QQAQQQALA

-1583 SSLYVVAPLPDIPLI
+1583 SSLYIVAPLPDIPLI
-1598 IEVLKRIDSRDTPP
+1598 VEVLKRIDSKDTPP
-1612 PLDFRMFELENL
+1612 PLDFRMFELKEL

-1634 DVLGINQAA
+1634 DVLGINQASSA
-1643 ANRRTPRRGN
+1643 ARSRTPQRGN
-1653 NRNQRNQRGNQ
+1653 NRNQRGGNQ

-1699 QGPTATLD
+1699 QGPTPTLD
-1707 MIADII
+1707 MIAKII
-1713 EKLEDQKVVDTKV
+1713 DDLESLKIVDV
-1726 ERVKLEHARASE
+1726 EVRPVKLEHARASE
-1738 IAEIAQDLIDETINS
+1738 IAEIAQNLIDETINS
-1753 SGPAA
+1753 SGPQAA
-1758 TPTRGRGR
+1758 PAGGRGRGR
-1766 NRGRAAAS
+1766 GRAAPTAS
-1774 ADQENVSIHADMRT
+1774 ANKENVSSHADTRT
-1788 NSIILVGPA
+1788 NSIILVGPSN
-1797 KELDRARQIVL
+1797 ELDRAMEIVKS
-1808 EFDTD
+1808 FDVDIT
-1813 VSGIVFKQI
+1813 GIVFKQI
-1822 PVNGDAGEIASTLR
+1822 PVNGDPREIATTLR
-1836 DLFGVG
+1836 ELFQVPS
-1842 GRGSDNNDIVIT
+1842 GRGSEANDIVIT

-1872 EIEKEIATINA
+1872 EIEKEIETINA

-1891 RTIELKVADAET
+1891 RTIELTVADAET
-1903 VADSLNQ
+1903 VANSLNE
-1910 LFGGSTRRGRTTSKI
+1910 LFGGRVGRGRSGTASQI

-1940 PEETFTEMQAI
+1940 PEETFKEMETI
-1951 AEKLDQVDASMG
+1951 ARELDKVDASMG
-1963 TVTRYELEHAAAQQ
+1963 TVTRFELKHAAAQQ
-1977 VLGQIR
+1977 VLGQVR
-1983 GMMAEAMRSSSMTA
+1983 GMMAEAMRNSKTTA
-1997 SIDYI
+1997 SIDYV

-2020 SQLILSNA
+2020 SQLILNNA

-2118 KRHLFELQH
+2118 KRHLYALEH

-2160 GTNSLIVNAS
+2160 GTNSLIVNSS
-2170 EEDYAGK
+2170 EEDYAGR
-2177 AASDDKPATE
+2177 AAEGDKSATE
-2187 GFKNLI
+2187 GFKDLI
-2193 EDLDQPGAERKTKV
+2193 ESLDQPGAERKTKV

-2215 WSLANIINQQF
+2215 WSLANIINTQF

-2253 DVNMV
+2253 DANMT
-2258 EVESLITASDMP
+2258 EVESLIEASDMP
-2270 KEAKATKFVQLEHG
+2270 TEEKVTKFVKLEHG

-2302 TDRRGQPPFSIASE
+2302 TDRRGQPPFNIASE
-2316 SLSNQLVVSATE
+2316 SLSNQLVINARE
-2328 EIMPDILEMIE
+2328 NIMPEILEMIE
-2339 KFDVPGAKEK
+2339 MFDVPGAKEK

-2356 KYVDPGAVVRMVQQL
+2356 KFVDPGAVSRMIQQL
-2371 FSPRGR
+2371 FRPPGR
-2377 RYSPSESVEST
+2377 RYSPNESVEST

-2418 GDGPRK
+2418 GDGQRT

-2448 ASRGRRGQAQSP
+2448 ASSGRRGQAQSP
-2460 VIRAV
+2460 VLRAV

-2470 IIAFANDKE
+2470 MIAFANDKE
-2479 FEQIEALVK
+2479 FAQIEALVK
-2488 AVDEEGSR
+2488 AIDEEGSR
-2496 TITAMVMEPRIPVRS
+2496 AITAMVMEPRIPVRS

-2516 NNLYGSGGRGRGNS
+2516 NNLYGGGGRGRGNN

-2544 FVYATED
+2544 FVYATDD
-2551 EYEKIERDIITP
+2551 EYQKIENDIIKP
-2563 VSTATT
+2563 VSTAST
-2569 VEAQMHFIKVK
+2569 VEAKMHFIKVK

-2594 FDKKAGISTGGRG
+2594 FDKKVGISTGRG
-2607 RFGRG
+2607 RFGR
-2612 RRGNTQMNSDEDRI
+2612 RGGGGQTNTDEDRI

-2633 SNTLIVFCTDK
+2633 SNTLIVYCTDK

-2689 NRGSAADDQSDLP
+2689 NRGSAGDDQRDLP

-2707 DDEEDDTVLAGDTR
+2707 NDDEEDDTVLAGDTR

-2753 GANSLRYLRLTCAD
+2753 GANSLRYLKLTCAD

-2774 AEELIAD
+2774 AEELVAD
-2781 SNTGSSGSNNRNRGR
+2781 SNTTSSRSSNRNRGR
-2796 RGRRGRGRGNSSSG
+2796 GRGRGRNNSSSG
-2810 GTAPEL
+2810 GSAPEL

-2834 EVNEVVAFAEQ
+2834 DVNEVVAFAEQ

-2857 IKLISIPSGYSADS
+2857 IKLIPIPSGYSADE
-2871 LASLIEETV
+2871 LATLIEETV

-2911 ASASAKKMQEVE
+2911 ASASANKMDEINV
-2923 TLIIGLSDP
+2923 LIAGLSDP
-2932 NKSGG
+2932 AKSRG
-2937 DRIRGVIRVKPGN
+2937 DHVRGVIRVKPGN

-2961 IENQENQGNSSRRGG
+2961 IQNQENQGSSSR
-2976 GSSNRGRGNRGRSNR
+2976 GSSNRGRGNRGRGNR
-2991 RGGRGR
+2991 RSGRGR

-3008 YEAVESAAREDMQ
+3008 YEAVESAARKDMQ
-3021 STNNVTREKKQ
+3021 PATKATGEKKQ
-3032 KTMRATTIAATLPV
+3032 KMIRTTTIAATLPV
-3046 FMMNMALQSAVAQ
+3046 FMMNVALQSAVAQ
-3059 TDKPSDVNKDKPR
+3059 TDKPNDANKDKPR

-3085 KDGAAKKSD
+3085 KDDDAKKSD
-3094 GGKKTEQDKKGT
+3094 GGKKAEQDKS
-3106 GNNARG
+3106 NARG
-3112 RDGNNQT
+3112 RDGNNQA

-3126 PRGRDNDRPQGNNRR
+3126 PRSRESDQPQGNDRR
-3141 APNADRSEP
+3141 APNTGRNEQP
-3150 AREMSPELKQMIEAR
+3150 REMSPELKRMIEAR

-3171 NVDEDSLDAIS
+3171 NVDENSLDAIS
-3182 ARLSGTPINV
+3182 ARLSGTPISV

-3282 LDFARSLVN
+3282 LDFAKSLVN
-3291 KVDTPSK
+3291 KVDTPSQ

-3311 RVLEV
+3311 RVSEV
-3316 GETMKTIAQNYL
+3316 GDTMKTIAQNYL

-3359 FIESIVKNL
+3359 FVENIVKNL

-3382 DIGSADIMVVP
+3382 NIGSADIMVVP

-3434 QPLATVN
+3434 EPLATVN

-3462 IENCMVMRQ
+3462 LQNCMVMRQ

-3487 QTLPLTFADA
+3487 KTVPLTFADA

-3510 SAGLTEKPAGGGE
+3510 SAGLTEKPAGGGD
-3523 PGGVPDGQ
+3523 PGGVPDGR

-3563 GLIAKLDVEG
+3563 GLIAKLDIEG

-3601 QRKEAIPMGD
+3601 RRKEAIPMGE

-3639 RLTELKE
+3639 RLSELKE
-3646 LIAKLDVPATALIDN
+3646 LIEKLDVPATALIDN

-3689 EGGGDGGLT
+3689 EGGGDSGLT

-3714 VVASESDFESIKT
+3714 VVASESDYESIKT

-3776 RPEDSVTI
+3776 RPEDKVTI

-3793 IFVASKENHDLL
+3793 IFVASKENHDIL
-3805 MQQLEQLDRP
+3805 MDQLGKLDRP

-3824 FPCENVFANSVKDAL
+3824 FPCENVFASSVKDAL

-3847 KDRVGDGAVNENRET
+3847 KDRVGEGAVNENRET

-3908 RLEHTEAKVIASQ
+3908 RLEHTESKVIASQ
-3921 LETALEDV
+3921 LESALEDV

-3939 SGNSANQFQVKV
+3939 SGSSGSQFQVKV

-3981 PVNMKERG
+3981 PVNMEERG

-3995 YKMNQARAGNVG
+3995 YKLNQARAGNVG
-4007 DMLTNIFQARE
+4007 EMLTNIFDARE
-4018 QAASEGGDGAATPT
+4018 QAASDGGDSGATPT
-4032 PVTIEI
+4032 PVTIQI
-4038 NEPGNSLLVNANSQ
+4038 NEPGNSLLVNANAQ
-4052 DHAMIA
+4052 DHAMIS
-4058 GLIAQLDRSS
+4058 GLVAQLDRSS
-4068 VIDTMFRVFPLSKAK
+4068 VIDTMFKVFPLSKAK

-4091 DEIYQGSVSEGA
+4091 DEIYQGSVSQGQGG

-4109 NTITTVAEE
+4109 TITTVAEE

-4156 RCDNEDANKMAELL
+4156 RCDNEDASKMAELL
-4170 NEIMTGQA
+4170 NEIMTGQS

-4198 LIQYTAKDQYGNRDI
+4198 LIQYTAKDEYGNRDI

-4261 RVFLLNNADSTAM
+4261 RVFLLNNADATAM
-4274 VELLEEM
+4274 VELLDEM
-4281 FAQDDASDDQA
+4281 FAQDEGSDDQA

-4309 AGGPGFL
+4309 SGGPGFL
-4316 DAGNSRRGTFGRPRT
+4316 NAGNSRRGTFGRPRT

-4361 DSRDIQERVNIVY
+4361 DSRDIQERVNVVY

-4388 DTYFAAQRDLISNQE
+4388 DTYFAAQRELVSSQN
-4403 DVSQLVVNERDVTVV
+4403 DVSQLAINERDVTVV

-4480 SETATPGPNGIIQ
+4480 SESATPGPNGIIQ

-4557 GESVPFVRG
+4557 GENVPFVRG

-4605 PEISSVSA
+4605 PEISSVSS

-4659 KVPGLGDVPGLGAL
+4659 KVPGLGDLPGLGAL
-4673 FRTTSRSNTRSELL
+4673 FRTTSRMNTRSELL

-4699 DARRMSVDQRDLG
+4699 DARRMSVDQRDLAG
-4712 GVITPNMKQSPL
+4712 IITPDMKASPI
-4724 FRQLQTTPETSSEID
+4724 FRQLQVTPENGSEID
-4739 NIEVRP
+4739 SIEVQP
-4745 NDVTPLDPPSDTP
+4745 NNGTPLDPPSATP
-4758 VRPRTIPNYQPN
+4758 VRPRTIPSYQPD
-4770 GAPRYGP
+4770 GTPRYGP
-4777 VVQPLSRPRSTTP
+4777 VVQPAPRQRSTTP
-4790 PPTYRPTNRTNPV
+4790 PPTYRPTIRTNPV
-4803 SRPATMERMVPVN
+4803 SRPSSMERMVPVN
-4816 APTAAPRSVPVHT
+4816 APAQPRSVPVHT
-4829 ANRHSSSPST
+4829 ANRRSSSSS

-4845 GTSSTNNMQPVQAS
+4845 GTSSTNNMEPVATQNS
-4859 NTNRRVQKVR
+4859 ERRVQKVR
-4869 TAPEPQPLTTP
+4869 TAPNPQPSTTP
-4880 QRKAPPK
+4880 QRNTPPK
-4887 RPLYGPSPVVRVSQ
+4887 RPLYGPSPVVRVTKT
-4901 SPVRKVNVRTTP
+4901 PVRKVSVRTTP
-4913 QARVDDERQSE
+4913 TTREEDTRESE
-4924 EETKKKRKPRA
+4924 EDAKKKRKPRA

>member
-13 LSLCLLMASFTA
+13 LSLCLLMAFFAA
-25 WGTPIATAFAL
+25 WVTPTATALAL
-36 DTAGWR
+36 DASGWR
-42 APDPKEE
+42 APDPKDEE
-49 EDADDADEE
+49 ESDDAEEE
-58 EAEGEEKSDD
+58 EAEVEEKSDD
-68 KKNDDKAED
+68 KKEDDKAKD
-77 EKEPAPKE
+77 EKDPAPK
-85 DAEEADLDELKQAII
+85 EEADLDELKQAII
-100 KAQQESEGGVSDAE
+100 KAQQDSEGGVSDAE

-142 QPKTDKAP
+142 QPTQP
-150 TDTKVNPKDKAYYDE
+150 TKVQPKAGKVPVESKFDPKDKAYYDE
-165 IKRKNAGY
+165 IKRKNAG
-173 RPEKPAKGVKK
+173 RTPPKPSKGVKK
-184 RGAGEK
+184 RGDNDQ
-190 DDPAAKKGDG
+190 DDPAAEEGDG

-226 ERIRNNKARNV
+226 ERIRNNKAKNT
-237 EKETQAG
+237 EKGGQAG
-244 GDASPARA
+244 KGDQPARA
-252 SSRRVPPTTS
+252 STR
-262 NNRKAR
+262 
-268 PGRTPSDT
+268 RTPATSSNTRNVRTRRTPTDAAMDGDSDAPVGT
-276 TTSDDTAAGA
+276 
-286 GSPVGEL
+286 GSPIGEL
-293 AEVMIIDIET
+293 ADVVIIDIET
-303 RDGSETGSITFNP
+303 RDGSNTKDILFEPN
-316 EDMPWMD
+316 DMPWVE
-323 IVRELARIRGV
+323 IVEDLARIRGV

-347 LTYFSTKTFTYRELF
+347 LTYFTDKRFTYRELF

-411 AADLPLY
+411 AANLPLY

-424 FKTPEGWTAGTIIE
+424 FKTPDGWTAGTIIE

-463 VKEHYEFR
+463 VKEHFEFR
-471 KRINRRT
+471 KRINRLT
-478 EVEDNIQDGLGKDA
+478 EVEENISPGLGKDA

-506 QTILRQ
+506 QTLLRQ

-534 RGRNRAAANIAPEL
+534 RGRNQAANNIAPEL
-548 EDIDAISIIVDAI
+548 DDTDAISIIVDAI

-583 IDVEKT
+583 IDVPST

-595 SVQVAN
+595 SVQVNN

-702 TGKPVVR
+702 MGAPVVR
-709 RRGKKG
+709 APRGKKG
-715 AAPAPTGS
+715 AAPAARGS

-777 SEVADTLAQLL
+777 SEVAETLAQLL
-788 RDDGSG
+788 RDDDNG
-794 PQVVDANEK
+794 PQVVEAK
-803 KAKTAAQRRA
+803 GKSKAKTAAQRRA
-813 QARARARARSRGRS
+813 QARARARGRS

-838 AKDAESRLLIL
+838 AKDGESRLLIL

-923 FIEKVQPLIAKLDI
+923 FIDKVRPLIAKLDI

-977 RANKRRANNK
+977 RTNNRRTNNK

-993 NTATVKTEGETTV
+993 ATATVKTEGETTV

-1022 PEKLEQIQRLIADI
+1022 PEKLEQIQRLITDI
-1036 EAKAKENAPYTETI
+1036 EAEAKENAPYTETI

-1128 VIRKVQA
+1128 IIRKVRT
-1135 YDAEEDKKKLEQ
+1135 YDAEEDKKFLEQ
-1147 LLSGI
+1147 LLSDMQA
-1152 ESTEVQVVTANSN
+1152 TEVQVVTANSN

-1171 ARGRRTRTRQPQK
+1171 ARNRRTRGRQPQK
-1184 TKLSNKSAIDDVEIV
+1184 TKLSNKSAIDDIRIV
-1199 ADTFENTLIIRA
+1199 ANTFENTLLIRA
-1211 LPKDWPLIEQC
+1211 LPKDWPLIERC
-1222 LAIIYRPAEALDD
+1222 LRIISGEAEP
-1235 IGDGPGK
+1235 IEGTGDGPGK
-1242 KGDFFTVDLENR
+1242 KGDFFTIELVNR
-1254 EAWDLSYDLDMFYNI
+1254 DAWDISYDLDTFYNI

-1279 GPSPKVMIVRNFRP
+1279 GPQEKILIVRNFRP
-1293 DEVEDIKAAIKMW
+1293 DEVEDIKTAVKMW
-1306 DVPKDGGTKG
+1306 DVSKDGGNRRPGIITVKLKG
-1316 NKWRIIKTDGKIPP
+1316 KELP
-1330 EILARM
+1330 ETMAR
-1336 MKMQSNSK
+1336 KLQSQSD
-1344 LPIEIG
+1344 LGVPIEISELSG
-1350 SLGESSRVQIID
+1350 MSRVEIID
-1362 IHADENDDD
+1362 IHAGEEDDEAKPAAAPIKKTSADKDDV
-1371 PAPTGASSSK
+1371 K
-1381 EAATGQASKKS
+1381 
-1392 DKSDATTPVSSITP
+1392 P
-1406 SALPLW
+1406 SAKAKKDDETPISSLSPTSLPLW
-1412 LRQVAAVS
+1412 LRQVAVLTALGQTPESSESPNVS
-1420 AVGQLEAAND
+1420 NDPRIGANVDIPVDKVQIITDSESGQLIFI
-1430 DDEGDRND
+1430 GDN
-1438 NAPESALQAIVD
+1438 EKIIQ
-1450 APVDRIRMYPDPD
+1450 
-1463 RGEILITGEEDELIE
+1463 
-1478 LEDLA
+1478 LEDLVA
-1483 IELIPDSPQTVIRV
+1483 ELIPDDPTTVIRV
-1497 FPLKYADVRIAAQLL
+1497 FPLKYADVRSAAQLL
-1512 NDVFNQPAPRR
+1512 NDVFNQPAQRR
-1523 APRRRTPQ
+1523 APTRRQPQ
-1531 PKKGGNDKGGDDA
+1531 PKKGGDKGGDDA

-1598 IEVLKRIDSRDTPP
+1598 IEVLKRIDSKDTPP
-1612 PLDFRMFELENL
+1612 PLDFRMFELKEL

-1634 DVLGINQAA
+1634 DVLGINQARTA
-1643 ANRRTPRRGN
+1643 ARGRTPQRGN
-1653 NRNQRNQRGNQ
+1653 NRNQRGNQ
-1664 QNRQVQLQQAG
+1664 QNRQVQLQKAG

-1699 QGPTATLD
+1699 QGPTPTLD
-1707 MIADII
+1707 MIEKII
-1713 EKLEDQKVVDTKV
+1713 NDLESLKVVDV
-1726 ERVKLEHARASE
+1726 EVRPIKLQHARASE
-1738 IAEIAQDLIDETINS
+1738 IAEIAQSLIDETINS
-1753 SGPAA
+1753 SGPQAA
-1758 TPTRGRGR
+1758 PAGGRGRGR
-1766 NRGRAAAS
+1766 GRAPAA
-1774 ADQENVSIHADMRT
+1774 ANTNKENVSSHADTRT
-1788 NSIILVGPA
+1788 NSIILVGPSTQ
-1797 KELDRARQIVL
+1797 LTRAQEIV
-1808 EFDTD
+1808 ESFDVDIT
-1813 VSGIVFKQI
+1813 GIVYEQI
-1822 PVNGDAGEIASTLR
+1822 PVKGEPGEIANTLR
-1836 DLFGVG
+1836 ELFQVPS
-1842 GRGSDNNDIVIT
+1842 GRGAEANDIVIT
-1854 PLEATST
+1854 PLNATSC
-1861 VIVKAPAPQMA
+1861 VIVKAPAPQME
-1872 EIEKEIATINA
+1872 EIKREIATIND
-1883 SIGETKEW
+1883 SIGETKAW
-1891 RTIELKVADAET
+1891 RTIKMQFADAET
-1903 VADSLNQ
+1903 VANNLSEI
-1910 LFGGSTRRGRTTSKI
+1910 FGSRGGRRGRGGPTTTI
-1925 KIKGFSASSIIYVQA
+1925 NIKGFSTNNTIYVQA
-1940 PEETFTEMQAI
+1940 ADEDY
-1951 AEKLDQVDASMG
+1951 AEIEKFAKELDQIDTSI
-1963 TVTRYELEHAAAQQ
+1963 TVSRFQLKHAAAQQ
-1977 VLGQIR
+1977 VLSKIQTMIAG
-1983 GMMAEAMRSSSMTA
+1983 ARSPDNPLSSA
-1997 SIDYI
+1997 NLDYV

-2009 TNSLVLVGGPK
+2009 TNSLILVGGPK
-2020 SQLILSNA
+2020 SRLLLEQMLKEVDI
-2028 LAQLDVEESTPLQK
+2028 QPDTPLQRV
-2042 SQQTYK
+2042 TTNYK

-2068 EDVRTTGREK
+2068 EDLRTTGKEK

-2086 ANLVIVDANKD
+2086 ANLVVVVANEE
-2097 QHERIKALV
+2097 QHTQIKKV
-2106 DEVSKGGQEGER
+2106 IDDVSQGGQQGER
-2118 KRHLFELQH
+2118 KRHLYALEN
-2127 AKAPDLARVLND
+2127 AKAPDLSRVLNE
-2139 YIRNNFDQV
+2139 YIRNNYDQV

-2160 GTNSLIVNAS
+2160 GTNKLIVNAS
-2170 EEDYAGK
+2170 DDDYEGFQKLIAEL
-2177 AASDDKPATE
+2177 DKP
-2187 GFKNLI
+2187 G
-2193 EDLDQPGAERKTKV
+2193 GERTTKV

-2215 WSLANIINQQF
+2215 WNMERIINQQF
-2226 RSRSRN
+2226 RDRGSRN

-2238 AAFEDGTYSIIVTAN
+2238 ANFEDGTFSLIVTAN
-2253 DVNMV
+2253 EENMAKV
-2258 EVESLITASDMP
+2258 EKLIADADLPGDQKVSQ
-2270 KEAKATKFVQLEHG
+2270 FVKLQHG
-2284 QSDEMRN
+2284 QADEMRN

-2296 LRGRYP
+2296 LRGKYP
-2302 TDRRGQPPFSIASE
+2302 SDRRGQTPFSVTADG
-2316 SLSNQLVVSATE
+2316 LSNQLLVSARE
-2328 EIMPDILEMIE
+2328 NIMPEILEMIE
-2339 KFDVPGAKEK
+2339 NFDVPGAKEK
-2349 ERRVFKL
+2349 TRRVFKL
-2356 KYVDPGAVVRMVQQL
+2356 KYVDPGAVSRMVQQL
-2371 FSPRGR
+2371 FRPQGR
-2377 RYSPSESVEST
+2377 RPSPNESVECT

-2398 SANPEKMK
+2398 AANPENMQK
-2406 EIEALINELDQV
+2406 IADLINELDQV

-2439 QTIQQIFQQ
+2439 QTVQAIFRE
-2448 ASRGRRGQAQSP
+2448 ANRGQRGQSQSP
-2460 VIRAV
+2460 VLRAV

-2470 IIAFANDKE
+2470 MIAFANDKE

-2496 TITAMVMEPRIPVRS
+2496 AITAMVMEPRIPVRS

-2516 NNLYGSGGRGRGNS
+2516 NNLYGGGGRGRGNS

-2536 YHEPTNTL
+2536 FHEPTNTL

-2551 EYEKIERDIITP
+2551 EYDKIFADIITP
-2563 VSTATT
+2563 VSTATP

-2586 VATTLQDF
+2586 VAATLQDF
-2594 FDKKAGISTGGRG
+2594 FDKKAGINGGGRGRG
-2607 RFGRG
+2607 RFGR
-2612 RRGNTQMNSDEDRI
+2612 RGGGGQASSDEDRI

-2633 SNTLIVFCTDK
+2633 SNTLIVYCTDEIK
-2644 VREEIDQLLA
+2644 AEIDQLLS
-2654 VIDSET
+2654 VIDSESLDERVVEI
-2660 AEERMVEMVALQHV
+2660 AELQYV
-2674 SPDVMIEIL
+2674 NADVMIDIL

-2689 NRGSAADDQSDLP
+2689 NRGSAANDQSDLP
-2702 WWARD
+2702 WWARRDDED
-2707 DDEEDDTVLAGDTR
+2707 DDETVLAGDTR

-2730 IIVAGKPE
+2730 IIVAGKPDA
-2738 SVENALKEIEKIDVP
+2738 VENAMKQIEELDKP
-2753 GANSLRYLRLTCAD
+2753 GGTDSQYIQLTCAD
-2767 ATIIAEQ
+2767 ASVVAEIANEVFAEQ
-2774 AEELIAD
+2774 M
-2781 SNTGSSGSNNRNRGR
+2781 SGRSGGGNNRNRGG
-2796 RGRRGRGRGNSSSG
+2796 RGRRGRGRSSSPASSG
-2810 GTAPEL
+2810 IQL
-2816 SIIASQATNTL
+2816 SIVPNQEINTL
-2827 IIRGRTS
+2827 IVSGRTS
-2834 EVNEVVAFAEQ
+2834 DVNKVA
-2845 MDADYCEQGDKG
+2845 
-2857 IKLISIPSGYSADS
+2857 KLANDIDERTCNEGRPSIQVLAVPLGVQVSELADS
-2871 LASLIEETV
+2871 IESV
-2880 NEAEQKR
+2880 LNAAEEQR
-2887 NQANSSYVPDLV
+2887 AAQNSNYVPDLV
-2899 TLRPNVRTNMIL
+2899 TVTPETRSNSLIVAVPNDEKLQEIQAL
-2911 ASASAKKMQEVE
+2911 A
-2923 TLIIGLSDP
+2923 D
-2932 NKSGG
+2932 
-2937 DRIRGVIRVKPGN
+2937 
-2950 REDMKQLIEEL
+2950 QLIARNQAAGAPVRVVVPVKAGNTQTIKEIIEE
-2961 IENQENQGNSSRRGG
+2961 IQRNNEESSGT
-2976 GSSNRGRGNRGRSNR
+2976 SSNNRGRNNRSRGNRGGGNRRGNNR
-2991 RGGRGR
+2991 RGGRGGR

-3008 YEAVESAAREDMQ
+3008 YEAVENAAREALQ
-3021 STNNVTREKKQ
+3021 VEPTVTGEKKS
-3032 KTMRATTIAATLPV
+3032 KKMLRNTTIAATLPV
-3046 FMMNMALQSAVAQ
+3046 FMMNVALQTAVAQ
-3059 TDKPSDVNKDKPR
+3059 TDKPNDANKDKPR

-3078 PPKRDDK
+3078 PPKRHDK
-3085 KDGAAKKSD
+3085 KDDAAKKSD
-3094 GGKKTEQDKKGT
+3094 GGKKDKQDAANDQR
-3106 GNNARG
+3106 GNDQA
-3112 RDGNNQT
+3112 

-3126 PRGRDNDRPQGNNRR
+3126 PRARDNAQDNNAGRR
-3141 APNADRSEP
+3141 APQGRRAQP
-3150 AREMSPELKQMIEAR
+3150 KPELPPEVKKMVTDR
-3165 ARQNQT
+3165 AGQIGTNINQ
-3171 NVDEDSLDAIS
+3171 ESLDAIS
-3182 ARLSGTPINV
+3182 ARLSGSPINV

-3203 GLEDDVQILTNIIQM
+3203 GLEEDVATITNIIQM
-3218 IDAGTPEKDVDF
+3218 IDAGTPEKDVEF
-3230 ILLRNAQAQDVADRL
+3230 ILLKNALADNVADSL
-3245 NEVFAAI
+3245 SEVFTAI
-3252 EPENARPVDKVEFI
+3252 EPENARPTDKVDFI

-3274 FIAASPEN
+3274 FIAASPKN
-3282 LDFARSLVN
+3282 MAIAQALVA
-3291 KVDTPSK
+3291 KVDTPP
-3298 IDKETKTFAFANR
+3298 IVGELTKSFPFANR

-3316 GETMKTIAQNYL
+3316 GETIQTIAQNYL
-3328 RQKGLPTD
+3328 RQKGLPTE
-3336 QIQIEIDPPTN
+3336 QIQIQIDAPTN
-3347 QIVVSAFEADMK
+3347 QVIVTALEADMK
-3359 FIESIVKNL
+3359 FIESIVENL

-3373 DEEAAEKFG
+3373 DEEVAEKFG

-3487 QTLPLTFADA
+3487 QTVPLTFADA

-3563 GLIAKLDVEG
+3563 GLIGKLDIEG

-3646 LIAKLDVPATALIDN
+3646 LISKLDVPATALIDN

-3885 VRRVYNRMNSV
+3885 VRRVYDRMNSV

-3908 RLEHTEAKVIASQ
+3908 RLENTEAKVIASQ

-3939 SGNSANQFQVKV
+3939 SGSSANQFQVKV

-3981 PVNMKERG
+3981 PVNPNETQ
-3989 SFWVED
+3989 SFWVKD
-3995 YKMNQARAGNVG
+3995 YALNQARAGNVG

-4018 QAASEGGDGAATPT
+4018 QAASEGGDGGATPT

-4038 NEPGNSLLVNANSQ
+4038 NDPGNSLLVNANSQ

-4103 GGGGGS
+4103 GGGGGG

-4178 AEGGGGAN
+4178 AEGGGGGN

-4281 FAQDDASDDQA
+4281 FAQDDGADDQA

-4316 DAGNSRRGTFGRPRT
+4316 NAGNSRRGTFGRPRT

-4557 GESVPFVRG
+4557 GENVPFVRG

-4745 NDVTPLDPPSDTP
+4745 NNVTPLDPPSDTP

-4816 APTAAPRSVPVHT
+4816 APAATPRSVPVHT
-4829 ANRHSSSPST
+4829 ANRHSSSSST

-4845 GTSSTNNMQPVQAS
+4845 GTSSTNNMQPVSVS

-4869 TAPEPQPLTTP
+4869 TAPEPQPSTTP

-4901 SPVRKVNVRTTP
+4901 TPVRKVNVRTTP
-4913 QARVDDERQSE
+4913 QARTDDDRQSE

>member
-1 MLSMLRIRISLV
+1 MLSILRIRISLV
-13 LSLCLLMASFTA
+13 LLLCLLLASFTN
-25 WGTPIATAFAL
+25 WGLPVATAFAA
-36 DTAGWR
+36 DAGLR
-42 APDPKEE
+42 APDPKEDE
-49 EDADDADEE
+49 ESDDAEDE
-58 EAEGEEKSDD
+58 EAEAEEETDEKKEDSKEEEK
-68 KKNDDKAED
+68 
-77 EKEPAPKE
+77 KEPAPKE
-85 DAEEADLDELKQAII
+85 EAKEADLDELKEAII
-100 KAQQESEGGVSDAE
+100 KARQDADGGVTDAE
-114 RKRIDEQLK
+114 RKRIDDELK
-123 KLQQAAIKSKQPS
+123 RLQQAAIKSKKP
-136 GKTPKA
+136 GDKTPAVPTKPQPNMSKQPAPGKA
-142 QPKTDKAP
+142 DPKELDQ
-150 TDTKVNPKDKAYYDE
+150 
-165 IKRKNAGY
+165 
-173 RPEKPAKGVKK
+173 AKGGKPTRRQAKPSPV
-184 RGAGEK
+184 EK
-190 DDPAAKKGDG
+190 DDPSAEEAEGD
-200 EADEDANLTPA
+200 EAEDASLSPA
-211 ERRKKRLEEQRQRRL
+211 ERRRKRLEEQRQRRL
-226 ERIRNNKARNV
+226 ERIRDSKSKNVDKSRTGGKDENPSRTNTSTRRPVVNTNKPRGMRP
-237 EKETQAG
+237 TG
-244 GDASPARA
+244 GITADDDSAS
-252 SSRRVPPTTS
+252 
-262 NNRKAR
+262 
-268 PGRTPSDT
+268 
-276 TTSDDTAAGA
+276 AATV

-303 RDGSETGSITFNP
+303 RDGSNAASITFNP
-316 EDMPWMD
+316 EDMPWVD
-323 IVRELARIRGV
+323 IVRDLARIRGV

-347 LTYFSTKTFTYRELF
+347 LTYFTTKTFTYRELF

-400 EKIYGT
+400 DKIYGSYA
-406 FEEFE
+406 EFE

-424 FKTPEGWTAGTIIE
+424 FKAPPTWTAGSIIE
-438 NYRPEFSDTYGV
+438 EFRPEFSDTYGV
-450 EPLDQYTIQLTGL
+450 EPLDQFTIQLTGL

-471 KRINRRT
+471 DRIEKLVAVTPNQRPGI
-478 EVEDNIQDGLGKDA
+478 EDK
-492 PVKIELK
+492 PTKVKLN
-499 HVKAADM
+499 HVKVADM
-506 QTILRQ
+506 QTLLRQ

-526 TNNRRRGR
+526 AKSRRRGGR
-534 RGRNRAAANIAPEL
+534 RGRNQAANNIAPEL
-548 EDIDAISIIVDAI
+548 EDTDAISIIADAI
-561 NNVLYIKA
+561 NNVLYISA
-569 PDMYLEAM
+569 PDDYLAAILE
-577 LATIRS
+577 TIRS
-583 IDVEKT
+583 IDEPV
-589 SPPRIE
+589 SSRPRIE
-595 SVQVAN
+595 TVQVNN

-611 QPLLAEMK
+611 APLLAEMK

-634 ILEVFDVNLRAASGN
+634 ILEVFDVTLRAASGN

-677 NRTFILQYRDAADIV
+677 NRTFILQHRDAADIV

-702 TGKPVVR
+702 LGTPVVR
-709 RRGKKG
+709 AARGKKG
-715 AAPAPTGS
+715 AASPAAGGS

-764 PTERFVEF
+764 PTKRFVEF
-772 TCAIP
+772 TCAVP
-777 SEVADTLAQLL
+777 SEVAETLAQLL
-788 RDDGSG
+788 RDDDNG
-794 PQVVDANEK
+794 PQVVESKDS

-813 QARARARARSRGRS
+813 QARAKARARSRGRS
-827 TKSGGDGPVMI
+827 TSSGGDGPVMI
-838 AKDAESRLLIL
+838 AKDAENRLLVL

-863 ELEKNA
+863 ELEQNA

-875 FVEIPLENADPTDLA
+875 FVEIPLERADPADLA
-890 STLNQMFPANGGE
+890 STLNQMFPGDGGQ
-903 DLMITADAFNKRIR
+903 DLMITADAFNKRLRI
-917 MWAKPA
+917 WAKPT
-923 FIEKVQPLIAKLDI
+923 FIEKVTPLIEKLDI

-952 AELIAPIIKQAIPG
+952 AELIAPTIKQAIPG
-966 TVYQAPNIRSR
+966 TVYQAPNVSR
-977 RANKRRANNK
+977 RRAPRRAANNK
-987 KKNVKR
+987 TKNVK
-993 NTATVKTEGETTV
+993 TPAATVKTEGETTV

-1022 PEKLEQIQRLIADI
+1022 PEKLEQIQRLVADI
-1036 EAKAKENAPYTETI
+1036 EAEAKENAPYTETI

-1067 LATPTTAPGGESGGK
+1067 LATPTTAPGGEGGGK

-1115 KLTLELDVADPEP
+1115 KLTFELDVADPEP
-1128 VIRKVQA
+1128 IIRKVQA

-1147 LLSGI
+1147 LLSGV

-1165 DQKNAK
+1165 DQKAAA
-1171 ARGRRTRTRQPQK
+1171 ARGRRTRGRQPQK
-1184 TKLSNKSAIDDVEIV
+1184 AKLSNKSAIDDVEIV

-1211 LPKDWPLIEQC
+1211 LLKDWPLIENC
-1222 LAIIYRPAEALDD
+1222 LAKIYDPPEPPPGP
-1235 IGDGPGK
+1235 GDGPGK
-1242 KGDFFTVDLENR
+1242 KGDFFTVDLDNR
-1254 EAWDLSYDLDMFYNI
+1254 EAWDLSYDLDLFYNI

-1293 DEVEDIKAAIKMW
+1293 DEVDDIKAAIKMW
-1306 DVPKDGGTKG
+1306 DVPKDGSGSAG
-1316 NKWRIIKTDGKIPP
+1316 DGWIQLDLEGKISP
-1330 EILARM
+1330 EAMARLLQLRH
-1336 MKMQSNSK
+1336 QSSV
-1344 LPIEIG
+1344 PIEVG
-1350 SLGESSRVQIID
+1350 DLGGISRVEIID
-1362 IHADENDDD
+1362 IHAGEEEDEDDGKVEIKKTR
-1371 PAPTGASSSK
+1371 AGEK
-1381 EAATGQASKKS
+1381 KKS
-1392 DKSDATTPVSSITP
+1392 SAKTDDKKDETPVSSLTP
-1406 SALPLW
+1406 TALPLW
-1412 LRQVAAVS
+1412 LQQVAAVT
-1420 AVGQLEAAND
+1420 VLGQTPE
-1430 DDEGDRND
+1430 DENPPSSLADPR
-1438 NAPESALQAIVD
+1438 LQAVIN
-1450 APVDRIRMYPDPD
+1450 APVDRIRIFPDPET
-1463 RGEILITGEEDELIE
+1463 GKIIITGPKNELIKLEE
-1478 LEDLA
+1478 LASD
-1483 IELIPDSPQTVIRV
+1483 LIPDKATTVIRV
-1497 FPLKYADVRIAAQLL
+1497 IPIKYADVRSAAQLL
-1512 NDVFNQPAPRR
+1512 NDVFNQPTQRR
-1523 APRRRTPQ
+1523 APQRRQPQ
-1531 PKKGGNDKGGDDA
+1531 PNNKGGGDKGGDDA
-1544 RAKALAQAQAEAQAE
+1544 RAKALAQAQAQAQAE
-1559 AAAAANSAQQLA
+1559 QQAQQQALA

-1583 SSLYVVAPLPDIPLI
+1583 SSLYIVAPLPDIPLI
-1598 IEVLKRIDSRDTPP
+1598 VEVLKRIDSKNILA
-1612 PLDFRMFELENL
+1612 LDFRMIQLEKL
-1624 DATQVVENLK
+1624 DATEVVANLK
-1634 DVLGINQAA
+1634 EIFRIDQAPQQ
-1643 ANRRTPRRGN
+1643 RTARRGN
-1653 NRNQRNQRGNQ
+1653 NRGNNQAQGGRN
-1664 QNRQVQLQQAG
+1664 QVQLQQGGSDGGTVVAG
-1675 GDATTI
+1675 
-1681 AADKTKLTAVT
+1681 DKVTLTAER

-1699 QGPTATLD
+1699 QGPKPTLD
-1707 MIADII
+1707 MIEDLIT
-1713 EKLEDQKVVDTKV
+1713 ELELKSVKDVVM
-1726 ERVKLEHARASE
+1726 ERVLLKNARATE
-1738 IAEIAQDLIDETINS
+1738 IAEIVQDLIDETINEANA
-1753 SGPAA
+1753 PAA
-1758 TPTRGRGR
+1758 PAPRGRGR
-1766 NRGRAAAS
+1766 GGNRGRAQAS
-1774 ADQENVSIHADMRT
+1774 SPANKDNVSLHADART
-1788 NSIILVGPA
+1788 NSIVLVGPQNGVERA
-1797 KELDRARQIVL
+1797 KLIVE
-1808 EFDTD
+1808 EFDQD
-1813 VSGIVFKQI
+1813 NENGMLVKQI
-1822 PVNGDAGEIASTLR
+1822 PVNGEPREIANTLQE
-1836 DLFGVG
+1836 LFGVTGG
-1842 GRGSDNNDIVIT
+1842 GRNGGEADIVIT

-1861 VIVKAPAPQMA
+1861 VVVKAPAPQMA
-1872 EIEKEIATINA
+1872 EIEKEIETINA

-1891 RTIELKVADAET
+1891 RTIELTVADAET
-1903 VADSLNQ
+1903 VANSLNE
-1910 LFGGSTRRGRTTSKI
+1910 LFGGRVGRARSGTASQI

-1940 PEETFTEMQAI
+1940 PEETFKEMQTI
-1951 AEKLDQVDASMG
+1951 AQELDKVDASMG
-1963 TVTRYELEHAAAQQ
+1963 TVTRFELKHAAAQQ
-1977 VLGQIR
+1977 VLGQVR
-1983 GMMAEAMRSSSMTA
+1983 GMMAEAMRNSNMTA
-1997 SIDYI
+1997 SIDYV

-2020 SQLILSNA
+2020 SQLILNNA

-2118 KRHLFELQH
+2118 KRHLYALEH

-2160 GTNSLIVNAS
+2160 GTNSLIVNSS
-2170 EEDYAGK
+2170 EDDYTGK
-2177 AASDDKPATE
+2177 AAEGDKPATE
-2187 GFKNLI
+2187 GFKDLI
-2193 EDLDQPGAERKTKV
+2193 ESLDQPGAERKTKV

-2215 WSLANIINQQF
+2215 WSLANIINTQF

-2253 DVNMV
+2253 DENMA
-2258 EVESLITASDMP
+2258 EVESLIEASDMP
-2270 KEAKATKFVQLEHG
+2270 TEEKVTKFVKLEHG

-2302 TDRRGQPPFSIASE
+2302 TDRRGQPPFNIASE
-2316 SLSNQLVVSATE
+2316 SLSNQLVINARE
-2328 EIMPDILEMIE
+2328 NIMPEILEMIE
-2339 KFDVPGAKEK
+2339 MFDVPGAKDK

-2356 KYVDPGAVVRMVQQL
+2356 KYVDPGAVSRMIQQL
-2371 FSPRGR
+2371 FRPTGR
-2377 RYSPSESVEST
+2377 RYSPNESVEST

-2418 GDGPRK
+2418 GDGPRT

-2448 ASRGRRGQAQSP
+2448 VSNSQRRRDQSP

-2465 RGSNK
+2465 RGSTK
-2470 IIAFANDKE
+2470 VIAFANDKE
-2479 FEQIEALVK
+2479 FAQIEALVK
-2488 AVDEEGSR
+2488 AIDEEGSR
-2496 TITAMVMEPRIPVRS
+2496 AITAMVMEPRIPVRS

-2516 NNLYGSGGRGRGNS
+2516 NNLYGGGGRGRGNN

-2544 FVYATED
+2544 FVYATDD
-2551 EYEKIERDIITP
+2551 EYQKIENDIIKP
-2563 VSTATT
+2563 VSMAST
-2569 VEAQMHFIKVK
+2569 VEAKMHFIKVK
-2580 NAVAED
+2580 TAVAED

-2594 FDKKAGISTGGRG
+2594 FDKKAGINTGGRG
-2607 RFGRG
+2607 RFGR
-2612 RRGNTQMNSDEDRI
+2612 RGGGQTNSDEDRI

-2644 VREEIDQLLA
+2644 VREEIDQLLE

-2674 SPDVMIEIL
+2674 SPDVMIDIL

-2702 WWARD
+2702 WWARGD

-2738 SVENALKEIEKIDVP
+2738 AVENALKEIEKIDVP
-2753 GANSLRYLRLTCAD
+2753 GANSLRYLKLTCAD

-2774 AEELIAD
+2774 AEELVAD
-2781 SNTGSSGSNNRNRGR
+2781 SNTTSSRSSNRNRGR
-2796 RGRRGRGRGNSSSG
+2796 RGRGRGRNNASSG
-2810 GTAPEL
+2810 GSAPEL

-2834 EVNEVVAFAEQ
+2834 DVNEVVAFAEQ

-2857 IKLISIPSGYSADS
+2857 IKLIPIPSGYSADE

-2911 ASASAKKMQEVE
+2911 ASASANKMDEINI
-2923 TLIIGLSDP
+2923 LIEGLSDP
-2932 NKSGG
+2932 SKSRG
-2937 DRIRGVIRVKPGN
+2937 DYTRGVIRVKPGN

-2961 IENQENQGNSSRRGG
+2961 IQNQESQGNSSR
-2976 GSSNRGRGNRGRSNR
+2976 GSSNRGRGNRGRGNR

-3008 YEAVESAAREDMQ
+3008 YEAVESAARQDMQ
-3021 STNNVTREKKQ
+3021 PATNVTGEKKQ
-3032 KTMRATTIAATLPV
+3032 KMIRTTTIAATLPV
-3046 FMMNMALQSAVAQ
+3046 FMMNVALQSAVAQ
-3059 TDKPSDVNKDKPR
+3059 TDKPNDANKDKPR

-3078 PPKRDDK
+3078 PPQRDDK
-3085 KDGAAKKSD
+3085 KDDDAKKSD
-3094 GGKKTEQDKKGT
+3094 GGKKAEPDKKDA

-3112 RDGNNQT
+3112 RDGDNQA

-3126 PRGRDNDRPQGNNRR
+3126 PRGRDNEQPQGNDRR
-3141 APNADRSEP
+3141 APNAGRNEQP
-3150 AREMSPELKQMIEAR
+3150 REMSPELKRMIEAR

-3182 ARLSGTPINV
+3182 ARLSGTPISV

-3230 ILLRNAQAQDVADRL
+3230 ILLKNALAQDVADRL

-3266 ADKRANAI
+3266 ADRRANAI

-3282 LDFARSLVN
+3282 LDFAKTLVE
-3291 KVDTPSK
+3291 KVDTPPQ
-3298 IDKETKTFAFANR
+3298 IEKETKTFAFANR
-3311 RVLEV
+3311 RVSEV

-3328 RQKGLPTD
+3328 RQKGLETN

-3347 QIVVSAFEADMK
+3347 QIVVAALEADMK
-3359 FIESIVKNL
+3359 FIESIVNNL

-3373 DEEAAEKFG
+3373 DEAAAEKFG

-3393 LRHTGADELATLIN
+3393 LRHTDAVEIGTLIN

-3441 LDRPTLVFGEP
+3441 LDRPTMVYGDS

-3462 IENCMVMRQ
+3462 LENCMVMRQ

-3487 QTLPLTFADA
+3487 QTVPLTFADA
-3497 TEVATKL
+3497 SEVATKL
-3504 SEMLDA
+3504 NEMLDA
-3510 SAGLTEKPAGGGE
+3510 AAGLTEKPAAGGD
-3523 PGGVPDGQ
+3523 PGGVPEGK

-3601 QRKEAIPMGD
+3601 RRKEAIPMGE

-3646 LIAKLDVPATALIDN
+3646 LIQKLDVPATALIDN

-3689 EGGGDGGLT
+3689 EGGGDSGLT

-3714 VVASESDFESIKT
+3714 VVASESDYESIRA

-3776 RPEDSVTI
+3776 RPEDKVTI

-3793 IFVASKENHDLL
+3793 IFVASKENHDIL
-3805 MQQLEQLDRP
+3805 MDQLAKLDRP

-3824 FPCENVFANSVKDAL
+3824 FPCENVFASSVKDAL

-3847 KDRVGDGAVNENRET
+3847 KDRVGEGAVNENRET

-3885 VRRVYNRMNSV
+3885 VRRVYDRMNSV

-3908 RLEHTEAKVIASQ
+3908 RLEHTESKVIASQ

-3939 SGNSANQFQVKV
+3939 SGSSANQFQVKV

-3981 PVNMKERG
+3981 PVNMKDRP
-3989 SFWVED
+3989 SYWVED
-3995 YKMNQARAGNVG
+3995 YKLNQARAGNVG
-4007 DMLTNIFQARE
+4007 EMLTNIFQARRE
-4018 QAASEGGDGAATPT
+4018 ADSEGGDTGATPT

-4052 DHAMIA
+4052 DHALIS

-4068 VIDTMFRVFPLSKAK
+4068 VIDTMFKVFPLSKAK

-4103 GGGGGS
+4103 SGGAG

-4156 RCDNEDANKMAELL
+4156 RCDNEDASKMAELL

-4198 LIQYTAKDQYGNRDI
+4198 LIQYTAKDEYGNRDI

-4261 RVFLLNNADSTAM
+4261 RVFLLNNADATAM
-4274 VELLEEM
+4274 VELLDEM
-4281 FAQDDASDDQA
+4281 FAQDEGSDDQA

-4316 DAGNSRRGTFGRPRT
+4316 NAGNSRRGTFGRPRT

-4361 DSRDIQERVNIVY
+4361 DSRDIQERVNVVY

-4388 DTYFAAQRDLISNQE
+4388 DTYFAAQRELISSQN
-4403 DVSQLVVNERDVTVV
+4403 DVSQLAINERDVTVV

-4480 SETATPGPNGIIQ
+4480 SESAVPGPNGIIQ

-4557 GESVPFVRG
+4557 GENVPFVRG

-4650 TSSSTESES
+4650 TSSSTEAES
-4659 KVPGLGDVPGLGAL
+4659 KVPGLGDIPGLGNL
-4673 FRTTSRSNTRSELL
+4673 FRTTSRMNTRSELL

-4699 DARRMSVDQRDLG
+4699 DARRMSVDQRDLAG
-4712 GVITPNMKQSPL
+4712 IITPDMKASPV
-4724 FRQLQTTPETSSEID
+4724 FRQLQVTPETGSEID
-4739 NIEVRP
+4739 SIEVQP
-4745 NDVTPLDPPSDTP
+4745 NEGTPLDPPSATP
-4758 VRPRTIPNYQPN
+4758 VRPRTIPSYQPD
-4770 GAPRYGP
+4770 GTPRYGP
-4777 VVQPLSRPRSTTP
+4777 VVRPAPRPRSTTP
-4790 PPTYRPTNRTNPV
+4790 PPTYRPTIRTNPV

-4816 APTAAPRSVPVHT
+4816 APAQPGSVPVHT
-4829 ANRHSSSPST
+4829 ANRRSSSSSS

-4845 GTSSTNNMQPVQAS
+4845 GTSTTNSMQPVATQ
-4859 NTNRRVQKVR
+4859 TTDRRVQKVR
-4869 TAPEPQPLTTP
+4869 TAPDPQPSTP
-4880 QRKAPPK
+4880 QHNTPPK
-4887 RPLYGPSPVVRVSQ
+4887 RPLYGPSPVVRVSKT
-4901 SPVRKVNVRTTP
+4901 PVRKVSVRTTP
-4913 QARVDDERQSE
+4913 STREDDERQSE
-4924 EETKKKRKPRA
+4924 EEEAKKKRKPRA